1 MQSVRFVLRTVCPRL
16 IRAKKQS
23 VRFVIRT
30 VCPRL
35 INPYDL
41 STPNQGTPYNL
52 SPYGLSEANQQ
63 SVRFVI
69 RTVCLQTSSFTC
81 LSHRL
86 THTAAWWL
94 ISVRNII
101 TALLFLI
108 FLLTHFLILKEAQ
121 GRGEENRITG
131 GIYLLCGGWLCQ
143 AFILE
148 HIFNI

>member
-1 MQSVRFVLRTVCPRL
+1 MQSVRFVLRTVYTRL

-69 RTVCLQTSSFTC
+69 RTVCLQTDNDNDNGRHE
-81 LSHRL
+81 LSERL
-86 THTAAWWL
+86 LAPQSGAL
-94 ISVRNII
+94 RISAYGDFQPNPNPIH
-101 TALLFLI
+101 L
-108 FLLTHFLILKEAQ
+108 
-121 GRGEENRITG
+121 
-131 GIYLLCGGWLCQ
+131 
-143 AFILE
+143 
-148 HIFNI
+148 

>member
-35 INPYDL
+35 INPYNL

-69 RTVCLQTSSFTC
+69 RTVCLQTIQDIEVYNIM
-81 LSHRL
+81 
-86 THTAAWWL
+86 
-94 ISVRNII
+94 ISNGKKLAGTQVI
-101 TALLFLI
+101 AL
-108 FLLTHFLILKEAQ
+108 
-121 GRGEENRITG
+121 NRATPH
-131 GIYLLCGGWLCQ
+131 Q
-143 AFILE
+143 LE
-148 HIFNI
+148 HTRTRYINQMNSNSITFSKMERFKGPPYDVLGYCS

>member
-69 RTVCLQTSSFTC
+69 RTVCLQTNLVSSASTFSSFPPEASSPFQPVDCVQYPCCRQSCTPAAALGFESDANFC
-81 LSHRL
+81 FIDENITMIANAAPCHSLS
-86 THTAAWWL
+86 
-94 ISVRNII
+94 
-101 TALLFLI
+101 LL
-108 FLLTHFLILKEAQ
+108 
-121 GRGEENRITG
+121 
-131 GIYLLCGGWLCQ
+131 
-143 AFILE
+143 
-148 HIFNI
+148 